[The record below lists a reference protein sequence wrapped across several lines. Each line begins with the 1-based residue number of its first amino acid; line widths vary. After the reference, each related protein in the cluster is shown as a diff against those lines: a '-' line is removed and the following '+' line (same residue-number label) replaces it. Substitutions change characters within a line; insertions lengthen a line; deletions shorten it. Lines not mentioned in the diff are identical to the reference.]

1 MSDLIDNQLRVSG
14 FQIGMTGNIIA
25 NAGFI
30 KQYGSVHNA
39 AGALILDANVVAAWG
54 GVQSAGQ
61 GFGMISMHL

>member
-1 MSDLIDNQLRVSG
+1 MQANNLADTSSG
-14 FQIGMTGNIIA
+14 YQIGMTGNIVA

-30 KQYGSVHNA
+30 KQYGSDYNA
-39 AGALILDANVVAAWG
+39 KGDLILAADRVAAWG